1 MHLPLLFPSFPA
13 ATPPVPVKMA
23 DKPVPVV
30 EKRLMDVKLGELPR
44 WVAGRNLTPTGLVAG
59 VFGAY
64 DRYYNKYINVKK
76 GGIGGVA
83 MFLFGY
89 VAISYLW
96 SYEHLKH
103 DRWRKYH

>member
-1 MHLPLLFPSFPA
+1 HLSDKHNEGIKTLDGTEPGEIGSIPKKKLRQLTFNCPFP
-13 ATPPVPVKMA
+13 
-23 DKPVPVV
+23 
-30 EKRLMDVKLGELPR
+30 
-44 WVAGRNLTPTGLVAG
+44 
-59 VFGAY
+59 AY